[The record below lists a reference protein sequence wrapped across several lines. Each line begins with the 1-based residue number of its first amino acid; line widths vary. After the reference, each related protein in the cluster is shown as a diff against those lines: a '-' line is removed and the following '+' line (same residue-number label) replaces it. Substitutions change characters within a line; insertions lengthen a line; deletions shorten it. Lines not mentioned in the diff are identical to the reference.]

1 LKKVIIDT
9 DPGVDDAA
17 AIFLALASPELTVE
31 ALTTIYG
38 NGPVECCTDNALRLL
53 QAANRLDIPVY
64 QGVGQPLLREPTPGW
79 ASMIHGQ
86 DALGD
91 VGFPLPPN
99 YAELSN
105 RRHAVP
111 EIIDRVMAAP
121 GEITFLALGRMTNI
135 ALALSIEPRLA
146 QAVAEIIVMGGAV
159 AAPGNVSP
167 VASANLYE
175 DPEAAAI
182 LYASGA
188 PLVQVGLDVCDPVN
202 FSLGQVQRIAEANI
216 PTTRLLA
223 AATLYLQNSYRGRG
237 LLTPEQGIRY
247 NDVPSVAYAI
257 NPDLFGVAEYYVTIE
272 TQSTLSRGQTLAD
285 RRGSLGKAPNARV
298 CMEVDSEGLTALF
311 TERVAGY
318 SAG

>member
-1 LKKVIIDT
+1 MKKVIIDT

-17 AIFLALASPELTVE
+17 AILLALASPELTVE

-38 NGPVECCTDNALRLL
+38 NGPVDSCTDNALRLL

-64 QGVGQPLLREPTPGW
+64 QGVGRPLLREPTPGW
-79 ASMIHGQ
+79 ASAIHGQ

-99 YAELSN
+99 YSELNN

-111 EIIDRVMAAP
+111 EIIDRIMAAP

-167 VASANLYE
+167 VATANLHE

-188 PLVQVGLDVCDPVN
+188 PLVQVGLDVCDQVN
-202 FSLGQVQRIAEANI
+202 FSLGQVQRIAEANT
-216 PTTRLLA
+216 PATRLLA
-223 AATLYLQNSYRGRG
+223 AATAYLQNSYRGRG
-237 LLTPEQGIRY
+237 LLTSEQGIRY

-257 NPDLFGVAEYYVTIE
+257 DASLFGVAELYVTIE
-272 TQSTLSRGQTLAD
+272 IQSSISRGQTVAD
-285 RRGSLGKAPNARV
+285 RRGSLGQAPNARV
-298 CMEVDSEGLTALF
+298 CLTVDAPRLTAMF

-318 SAG
+318 NAG